1 MVNHLHNSPFHRLS
15 MEDAQFEV
23 DSNGGTFIED
33 CSYDIT
39 DEEME
44 QRNAEQQQKR
54 EKQLDEKRQQS
65 KRKSDQTDDTAVVSK
80 LLKRLADGSGNPSA
94 SSSSETI
101 EIKRSDLQTIIDSL
115 DRASRAARSAEAAS
129 RAVSASFASEA
140 AILEAAVSHLQNQ
153 QSIRLLPSS
162 RGFSA

>member
-1 MVNHLHNSPFHRLS
+1 

-33 CSYDIT
+33 CSYEIT

-44 QRNAEQQQKR
+44 KWNAEQQQKR
-54 EKQLDEKRQQS
+54 EKQQDEKRQQS
-65 KRKSDQTDDTAVVSK
+65 KRKSDQTDDTVVSK